1 MTASYKENTQ
11 TPAANASASNVG
23 TTQSNI
29 PDDKIYT
36 GLLFKDDH
44 PTNEFPVSIQ
54 AFATPTAKTAL
65 LNGHS
70 LAGDGLDRLGHMVHR
85 RIVAHPSRDPSFAGA
100 DIDIQNRRIED
111 WKQGTKDGFER
122 DIDACNTEVGNPSLQ
137 VASAADLTGA
147 SLQKS
152 GLVPVSMAEVYNR
165 GKAPTNTNR
174 DISDFFPEWISSGRG
189 AKVSTQLRNSWR
201 PLQCDTGLGANFG
214 PTQASADPITRE
226 YSDFSSNDSS
236 GSRHGQDK

>member
-85 RIVAHPSRDPSFAGA
+85 RIVAHPSRLSP
-100 DIDIQNRRIED
+100 EP
-111 WKQGTKDGFER
+111 T
-122 DIDACNTEVGNPSLQ
+122 
-137 VASAADLTGA
+137 LTY
-147 SLQKS
+147 KI
-152 GLVPVSMAEVYNR
+152 AEL
-165 GKAPTNTNR
+165 K
-174 DISDFFPEWISSGRG
+174 I
-189 AKVSTQLRNSWR
+189 
-201 PLQCDTGLGANFG
+201 
-214 PTQASADPITRE
+214 
-226 YSDFSSNDSS
+226 
-236 GSRHGQDK
+236 GSREQRMVLKGISTHATQKLETHHFRSPVLLT